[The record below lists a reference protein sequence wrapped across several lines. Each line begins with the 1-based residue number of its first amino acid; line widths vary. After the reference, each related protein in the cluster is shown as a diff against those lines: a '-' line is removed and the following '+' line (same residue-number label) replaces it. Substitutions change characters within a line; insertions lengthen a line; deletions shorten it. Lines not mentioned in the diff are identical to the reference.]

1 MERDV
6 FCQIVAGDIPSV
18 KVWEDDDFLAILDIN
33 PNREGVTI
41 IMSKKHYDSD
51 FSELPAHVAAG
62 FVNASQKVAKLL
74 KKGLGVSRVIM
85 VADVI
90 EATACRDLYAAAAP
104 GLRMRAS
111 GIGGATVLIAPTL
124 PVPYFNRV
132 IGLGND
138 AAARED
144 DIERVMAA
152 YSSEAISTYWIH
164 RIPSAQPASL
174 ASLLEHRG
182 FTPAPR
188 GSWAKF
194 LRGVDDV
201 PAIRTDLRLREAKPD
216 DAIAVAHVVTSAYGM
231 PAPVGP
237 WFSALIGRAGW
248 QVWVAELGGRVVA
261 AGALFVQGDTGWIGA
276 GATLAEYRGR
286 GAQRA
291 LLSARIDAAAA
302 RGCRVLGTETG
313 EPIAA
318 EPSPSYANIVRVGFT
333 RVCSRMNY
341 APSAQT

>member
-1 MERDV
+1 MQFSGPEAER
-6 FCQIVAGDIPSV
+6 
-18 KVWEDDDFLAILDIN
+18 LAD
-33 PNREGVTI
+33 
-41 IMSKKHYDSD
+41 
-51 FSELPAHVAAG
+51 A
-62 FVNASQKVAKLL
+62 
-74 KKGLGVSRVIM
+74 
-85 VADVI
+85 I
-90 EATACRDLYAAAAP
+90 EATACRDLYAAAES

-111 GIGGATVLIAPTL
+111 GIAGSTVLIAPTL

-144 DIERVMAA
+144 DIEQVMAA
-152 YSSEAISTYWIH
+152 YSSAAVSTYWIH
-164 RIPSAQPASL
+164 RIPSAQPPNL

-194 LRGVDDV
+194 LRNVEDA
-201 PAIRTDLRLREAKPD
+201 PAIRTDLRLREATPA
-216 DAIAVAHVVTSAYGM
+216 DAMPVAHVLTSAYGM

-237 WFSALIGRAGW
+237 WFGALIGRPGW
-248 QVWVAELGGRVVA
+248 QVWVAELGGRIVA
-261 AGALFVQGDTGWIGA
+261 TGALFVQGDIGWVGA

-302 RGCRVLGTETG
+302 RGCSVLGTETG

-318 EPSPSYANIVRVGFT
+318 EPSPSYANIVRAGFT

-341 APSAQT
+341 ALSAQT